1 MEKTVTLWITEGGD
15 SRRLLPLTW
24 LRPAY
29 DLRCGILTL
38 REKILRAYDQPEYA
52 LECRPYLAEYLAE
65 QNPDAKVNQLPGGTV
80 LAVNGRVLWNAELAR
95 LIPLEGPDRYYR
107 CGDELVAARLSGANL
122 AAMDPA
128 EQLSS
133 KQLPTVESEEV
144 EATIIKWTWD
154 LVHHNAG
161 QIIADFPLVA
171 TAGAIE
177 GRVMDG
183 AYLVEKGN
191 ICLAPGSEV
200 RPGAV
205 LDASGGPIFID
216 RDATIMSG
224 ALIEGPVYV
233 GHKSAIKMGAKI
245 YEGTTI
251 GEVCKVGGEV
261 AESIVHSYS
270 NKHHDGFL
278 GHAYLGQWVNLGAG
292 TCNSDL
298 KNDYGQVKVMVDGDL
313 VDTGSIFVGAAI
325 GDHTKTGINT
335 ILNTGTVLG
344 IGCNIYGA
352 DFPPKYVPS
361 FSWGGAG
368 GLQEYRLEKCLQV
381 ARRVM
386 GRRQLDL
393 TAAGE
398 QVIRR
403 VFQETAAEREGF

>member
-1 MEKTVTLWITEGGD
+1 MTLWITEGGD

-38 REKILRAYDQPEYA
+38 REKILRAYDPPEYA

-65 QNPDAKVNQLPGGTV
+65 GSPDAKVNQLPTGSV
-80 LAVNGRVLWNAELAR
+80 LAVNGRVLWNADLAR
-95 LIPLEGPDRYYR
+95 RIPLEGPDRYYR
-107 CGDELVAARLSGANL
+107 CGDELVAARMSGDRL
-122 AAMDPA
+122 AALDPA
-128 EQLSS
+128 RSSSPEQPSA
-133 KQLPTVESEEV
+133 VETEEV
-144 EATIIKWTWD
+144 EATIIEWPWD
-154 LVHHNAG
+154 LVHHNAD

-171 TAGAIE
+171 TAGTIE
-177 GRVMDG
+177 GLVMDG

-191 ICLAPGSEV
+191 LCLAPGSRV
-200 RPGAV
+200 MPGAV

-216 RDATIMSG
+216 RDATIMAG

-261 AESIVHSYS
+261 EESIFHSYS
-270 NKHHDGFL
+270 NKQHDGFV
-278 GHAYLGQWVNLGAG
+278 GHAYLGQWVNLGAC
-292 TCNSDL
+292 TSNSDL
-298 KNDYGQVKVMVDGDL
+298 KNDYGNVKVLVDGEL
-313 VDTGSIFVGAAI
+313 VDTGSMFVGATI

-344 IGCNIYGA
+344 VGCNIFGA
-352 DFPPKYVPS
+352 DFPPKYIPS

-381 ARRVM
+381 ARRVL

-398 QVIRR
+398 QVIRH
-403 VFQETAAEREGF
+403 VFEETAGEREDF

>member
-1 MEKTVTLWITEGGD
+1 MTLWITEGGD

-38 REKILRAYDQPEYA
+38 REKILRAYNPPEYA

-65 QNPDAKVNQLPGGTV
+65 GNPDAKVNQLPGGTV
-80 LAVNGRVLWNAELAR
+80 LAVNGRVLWNADLAR
-95 LIPLEGPDRYYR
+95 RIPLEGPDRYYR
-107 CGDELVAARLSGANL
+107 CGDQLVAARMSGDRL
-122 AAMDPA
+122 AALDPG
-128 EQLSS
+128 
-133 KQLPTVESEEV
+133 KQQSQTPAVDVEEV
-144 EATIIKWTWD
+144 EATIIEWPWD
-154 LVHHNAG
+154 LVHHNAD

-177 GRVMDG
+177 GLVMDG
-183 AYLVEKGN
+183 AHLVEKGN
-191 ICLAPGSEV
+191 LCLAPGSKV

-205 LDASGGPIFID
+205 LDASSGPIFID
-216 RDATIMSG
+216 RDATIMAG

-233 GHKSAIKMGAKI
+233 GYKSAIKMGAKI

-261 AESIVHSYS
+261 EESIFHSYS
-270 NKHHDGFL
+270 NKQHDGFV
-278 GHAYLGQWVNLGAG
+278 GHAYLGQWVNLGAC
-292 TCNSDL
+292 TSNSDL
-298 KNDYGQVKVMVDGDL
+298 KNDYGNVKVIVEGEM
-313 VDTGSIFVGAAI
+313 VDTGSMFVGATI

-344 IGCNIYGA
+344 VGCNIFGA
-352 DFPPKYVPS
+352 DFPPKYIPS

-398 QVIRR
+398 QVIRH
-403 VFQETAAEREGF
+403 VFEETASERVRPT

>member
-1 MEKTVTLWITEGGD
+1 MTLWITEGGD

-38 REKILRAYDQPEYA
+38 REKILRAYDPQEYA

-65 QNPDAKVNQLPGGTV
+65 GNPDAKVNQLPGGTV
-80 LAVNGRVLWNAELAR
+80 LAVNGRVLWNADLAR
-95 LIPLEGPDRYYR
+95 RIPLEGPDRYYR
-107 CGDELVAARLSGANL
+107 CGDQLVAARMSGDRL
-122 AAMDPA
+122 AALDPG
-128 EQLSS
+128 
-133 KQLPTVESEEV
+133 KQQSQTSAVETEEV
-144 EATIIKWTWD
+144 EATIIEWPWD

-177 GRVMDG
+177 GLVMDG
-183 AYLVEKGN
+183 AHLVEKGN
-191 ICLAPGSEV
+191 LCLAPGSKV
-200 RPGAV
+200 MPGVV
-205 LDASGGPIFID
+205 LDASSGPIFVD
-216 RDATIMSG
+216 RDATIMAG
-224 ALIEGPVYV
+224 AVIEGPVYV
-233 GHKSAIKMGAKI
+233 GYKSAIKMGAKI

-261 AESIVHSYS
+261 EESIFHSYS
-270 NKHHDGFL
+270 NKQHDGFV
-278 GHAYLGQWVNLGAG
+278 GHAYLGQWVNLGAC
-292 TCNSDL
+292 TSNSDL
-298 KNDYGQVKVMVDGDL
+298 KNDYGNVKVLVDGEL
-313 VDTGSIFVGAAI
+313 VDTGSMFVGATI

-344 IGCNIYGA
+344 VGCNIFGA
-352 DFPPKYVPS
+352 DFPPKYIPS

-393 TAAGE
+393 TSAGE
-398 QVIRR
+398 QVIRH
-403 VFQETAAEREGF
+403 VFEETASERVRPT

>member
-1 MEKTVTLWITEGGD
+1 MTLWITEGGD

-38 REKILRAYDQPEYA
+38 REKILRAYNPPEYA

-65 QNPDAKVNQLPGGTV
+65 GNPDAKVNQLPGGTV
-80 LAVNGRVLWNAELAR
+80 LAVNGRVLWNADLAR
-95 LIPLEGPDRYYR
+95 RIPLEGPDRYYR
-107 CGDELVAARLSGANL
+107 CGDQLVAARMSGDRL
-122 AAMDPA
+122 AALDPA
-128 EQLSS
+128 TSS
-133 KQLPTVESEEV
+133 STEHSSAVETEEV
-144 EATIIKWTWD
+144 EATIIEWPWD

-171 TAGAIE
+171 TPGAIE
-177 GRVMDG
+177 GLVMDG
-183 AYLVEKGN
+183 AHLVEKGN
-191 ICLAPGSEV
+191 LCLAPGSKV
-200 RPGAV
+200 MPGVV
-205 LDASGGPIFID
+205 LDATSGPIFID
-216 RDATIMSG
+216 RDATIMAG

-261 AESIVHSYS
+261 EESIFHSYS
-270 NKHHDGFL
+270 NKQHDGFV
-278 GHAYLGQWVNLGAG
+278 GHAYLGQWVNLGAC
-292 TCNSDL
+292 TSNSDL
-298 KNDYGQVKVMVDGDL
+298 KNDYGNVKVIVEGEM
-313 VDTGSIFVGAAI
+313 VDTGSMFVGATI

-344 IGCNIYGA
+344 VGCNIFGA
-352 DFPPKYVPS
+352 DFPPKYIPS

-393 TAAGE
+393 TSAGE
-398 QVIRR
+398 QVIRH
-403 VFQETAAEREGF
+403 VFEETAGEREGF

>member
-1 MEKTVTLWITEGGD
+1 MTLWITEGGD

-24 LRPAY
+24 LHPAY

-38 REKILRAYDQPEYA
+38 REKILRAYNTPEYA
-52 LECRPYLAEYLAE
+52 LECRPYLAECLAE
-65 QNPDAKVNQLPGGTV
+65 QNPGAKVNQLPGGTV
-80 LAVNGRVLWNAELAR
+80 LAVNGRVLWNADLAR
-95 LIPLEGPDRYYR
+95 RIPLQGPDRYYR
-107 CGDELVAARLSGANL
+107 CGDELVAARLSGDRL
-122 AAMDPA
+122 AALDPA
-128 EQLSS
+128 EQPSS
-133 KQLPTVESEEV
+133 EQRPAVETEQV
-144 EATIIKWTWD
+144 EATIIAWPWD
-154 LVHHNAG
+154 LMRHNAA

-171 TAGAIE
+171 TPGAID

-183 AYLVEKGN
+183 AHLVEKGN
-191 ICLAPGSEV
+191 LCLAPGSKV

-216 RDATIMSG
+216 RDATIMAG
-224 ALIEGPVYV
+224 ALIVGPVYV

-245 YEGTTI
+245 YQGTSI

-261 AESIVHSYS
+261 EETIFHSYS
-270 NKHHDGFL
+270 NKQHNGFL

-292 TCNSDL
+292 TNNSDL
-298 KNDYGQVKVMVDGDL
+298 NNDYGNVKVMVDGQL
-313 VDTGSIFVGAAI
+313 VDTGSMFVGATI

-344 IGCNIYGA
+344 VGCNIFGA
-352 DFPPKYVPS
+352 DFPPKYIPS

-368 GLQEYRLEKCLQV
+368 GLQEYRLEKCLQA

-398 QVIRR
+398 QVIRH
-403 VFQETAAEREGF
+403 VFQETAGERGSF

>member
-1 MEKTVTLWITEGGD
+1 MTLWITEGGD

-38 REKILRAYDQPEYA
+38 REKILRAYNPPEYA

-65 QNPDAKVNQLPGGTV
+65 GNPDAKVNQLPGGTV
-80 LAVNGRVLWNAELAR
+80 LAVNGRVLWNADLAR
-95 LIPLEGPDRYYR
+95 RIPLEGPDRYYR
-107 CGDELVAARLSGANL
+107 CGDQLVAARMSGDRL
-122 AAMDPA
+122 AALDPG
-128 EQLSS
+128 
-133 KQLPTVESEEV
+133 KQQSQTPAVDVEEV
-144 EATIIKWTWD
+144 EATIIEWPWD
-154 LVHHNAG
+154 LVHHNAD

-177 GRVMDG
+177 GLVMDG
-183 AYLVEKGN
+183 AHLVEKGN
-191 ICLAPGSEV
+191 LCLAPGSKV

-205 LDASGGPIFID
+205 LDASSGPIFID
-216 RDATIMSG
+216 RDATIMAG

-233 GHKSAIKMGAKI
+233 GYKSAIKMGAKI

-261 AESIVHSYS
+261 EESIFHSYS
-270 NKHHDGFL
+270 NKQHDGFV
-278 GHAYLGQWVNLGAG
+278 GHAYLGQWVNLGAC
-292 TCNSDL
+292 TSNSDL
-298 KNDYGQVKVMVDGDL
+298 KNDYGNVKVLVDGQL
-313 VDTGSIFVGAAI
+313 VDTGSMFVGATI

-344 IGCNIYGA
+344 VGCNIFGA
-352 DFPPKYVPS
+352 DFPPKYIPS

-398 QVIRR
+398 QVIRH
-403 VFQETAAEREGF
+403 VFEETASERVRPT

>member
-1 MEKTVTLWITEGGD
+1 MTLWITEGGD

-38 REKILRAYDQPEYA
+38 REKILRAYDPPEYA

-65 QNPDAKVNQLPGGTV
+65 GSPDAKVNQMPTGSV
-80 LAVNGRVLWNAELAR
+80 LAVNGRVLWNADLAR
-95 LIPLEGPDRYYR
+95 RIPLEGPDRYYR
-107 CGDELVAARLSGANL
+107 CGDELVAARMSGDRL
-122 AAMDPA
+122 AALDPA
-128 EQLSS
+128 S
-133 KQLPTVESEEV
+133 TVSPDQAPAAETEEV
-144 EATIIKWTWD
+144 DATIIEWPWD
-154 LVHHNAG
+154 LIHNNAD

-177 GRVMDG
+177 GLVMDG
-183 AYLVEKGN
+183 AHLVDKGN
-191 ICLAPGSEV
+191 LCLAPGSKV
-200 RPGAV
+200 MPSAV

-216 RDATIMSG
+216 RDATIMPG

-233 GHKSAIKMGAKI
+233 GYKSAIKMGAKI
-245 YEGTTI
+245 YEGTSI
-251 GEVCKVGGEV
+251 GQVCKVGGEV
-261 AESIVHSYS
+261 EESIFHSFS
-270 NKHHDGFL
+270 NKQHDGFV

-292 TCNSDL
+292 TSNSDL
-298 KNDYGQVKVMVDGDL
+298 KNDYGNVKVLVDGKL
-313 VDTGSIFVGAAI
+313 MDTGSMFVGASI

-344 IGCNIYGA
+344 VGCNIFGA
-352 DFPPKYVPS
+352 DFPPKYIPS

-398 QVIRR
+398 QVIRH
-403 VFQETAAEREGF
+403 VFQDTAGEREGF